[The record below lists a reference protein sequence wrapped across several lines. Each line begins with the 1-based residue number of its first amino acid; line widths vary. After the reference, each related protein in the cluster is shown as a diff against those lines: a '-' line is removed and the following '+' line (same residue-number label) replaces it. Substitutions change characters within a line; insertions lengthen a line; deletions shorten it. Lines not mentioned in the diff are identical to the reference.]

1 MGLGDGGTGTGAG
14 VTHTYETAGVYTATA
29 TATDPGAASGPTR
42 SGPRRPGVPA
52 RGVHRPGSEPGPD
65 DEFDGDRLDG
75 CRWSVVRPDYHGF
88 RVKDGLLQI
97 DTTPTDL
104 FGTQNNVPNLM
115 LQEWP
120 YEDWTVEAKMTA
132 PLYEQWHQSGIIV
145 YLSDATFLK
154 FGLVAVSE
162 PGANP
167 PERKIEIRH
176 EVDEVFQN
184 DFPEVLVQRTPGDVY
199 WLRLQK
205 RGDEYR
211 GFYSIDGVTYRE
223 LAPDPVVN
231 RALGD
236 ARVGLYGFG
245 SRTSDTTVGFDHFH
259 LVESSGGDE
268 TAPVTTATLDP
279 AAPDGENGW
288 YVSPVSVALD
298 AVDEGSGV
306 AGTEYRL
313 DGGAWTAYRSRSRS
327 ARTVST
333 WWSSGRRTPPA
344 TWRRWG
350 PFR

>member
-1 MGLGDGGTGTGAG
+1 M
-14 VTHTYETAGVYTATA
+14 THTYETAGVYTATV
-29 TATDPGAASGPTR
+29 TATDPGGRFWTDTVSVRVRPQASPPVECTD
-42 SGPRRPGVPA
+42 
-52 RGVHRPGSEPGPD
+52 PGSDPGPD

-75 CRWSVVRPDYHGF
+75 CRWSVVRPDPHGF
-88 RVKDGLLQI
+88 RVQDGRLQI

-104 FGTQNNVPNLM
+104 FGTPNNVPNLV

-120 YEDWTVEAKMTA
+120 YEDWTVETKIAA
-132 PLYEQWHQSGIIV
+132 PLHEQWHQGGIIV

-236 ARVGLYGFG
+236 ARVGVYGFG

-313 DGGAWTAYRSRSRS
+313 DGGAWTAYS
-327 ARTVST
+327 APFTVGA
-333 WWSSGRRTPPA
+333 GR
-344 TWRRWG
+344 
-350 PFR
+350 